1 MAFASGLPV
10 DLRAALDA
18 ATALRAND
26 FLGDI
31 GLAWARGATGVAGAQ
46 SSSDS
51 ANPRSVPQ
59 PAEVAALVSLERS
72 WEDCHATATGTLA
85 LFDDLAEQHRS
96 VASLAS
102 ALHDRCK
109 ELAELE
115 TKTRNVV
122 AKVSKTLSVFDS
134 YYVLASRLGIAV
146 EDKEASAQALRLAED
161 AAAEAA
167 ATGVSLH
174 GVSPRGPQLV
184 PGHAEFAAA
193 LDRIDECIAHLAA
206 HTGYKDVTVFLQ
218 RFRALQT
225 AALQGVLRT
234 VQVGCGSDCSELHL
248 SLARIVMPQHPHR
261 MQYPAQRLRLLL
273 RCALPWPQSSGDT
286 GCLPGGAG
294 AAARICSGQR
304 RCHQV
309 LLPSRRVLEARWSP
323 RWQLQAQDLQRAS
336 LPSTLWSSRS
346 CTSGFAQSC

>member
-1 MAFASGLPV
+1 MAFASALPV

-115 TKTRNVV
+115 SKTRNVV

-134 YYVLASRLGIAV
+134 YYVLASRLGVAV

-161 AAAEAA
+161 AATEAA

-174 GVSPRGPQLV
+174 GVSPRGPLLL
-184 PGHAEFAAA
+184 PGHAEFAVA

-206 HTGYKDVTVFLQ
+206 HTGYKEVTVFLQ

-234 VQVGCGSDCSELHL
+234 VQVGYRSDCCT
-248 SLARIVMPQHPHR
+248 LAHSPLVRIVLLKHR
-261 MQYPAQRLRLLL
+261 HRTQYPARRLPPSL
-273 RCALPWPQSSGDT
+273 RCALPWLESSGDT
-286 GCLPGGAG
+286 GCLPGGAAVPAG
-294 AAARICSGQR
+294 IRSRPR
-304 RCHQV
+304 RCQQ
-309 LLPSRRVLEARWSP
+309 LPLPCRVLEGP
-323 RWQLQAQDLQRAS
+323 RWQLQAQHRRRAR
-336 LPSTLWSSRS
+336 LPSTL
-346 CTSGFAQSC
+346 